1 MVTVYF
7 IMWYVIMLKQDKTGF
22 TGLELGCAGLYVL
35 DATGLYEQENF
46 CLSKNTWAWNSHRN
60 FGVEHSSSRVLL
72 REIFTHKFE

>member
-35 DATGLYEQENF
+35 DATGLYEPENF
-46 CLSKNTWAWNSHRN
+46 CLSKNTWA
-60 FGVEHSSSRVLL
+60 
-72 REIFTHKFE
+72 